1 MGYAQYRCSCG
12 NPINLEIKSGRIN
25 ITVTD
30 RKKGISQILF
40 FATNQPWVAEAKAKL
55 PKHAIIK
62 IRIPWGQL
70 VIL

>member
-1 MGYAQYRCSCG
+1 MGYAQYRCSWG
-12 NPINLEIKSGRIN
+12 KLINLETKSGRIN
-25 ITVTD
+25 VTVTD
-30 RKKGISQILF
+30 RNMGTSQILF

-55 PKHAIIK
+55 PTHAIIK